1 MANRRFS
8 KLFHHLV
15 KITFPLLLL
24 IVANPLI
31 LGKSYAND
39 IVEKVENKG
48 TATHWQLVR
57 TSDAIKVYTAKGA
70 KAAKAAKAAKQNE
83 DHNENHDENKHLAHI
98 RAELTVRSSLSGF
111 LLFLQDYDNIPN
123 WLDNAYHSE
132 LVSQESP
139 TRNIFITYF
148 EGIWPVKPRD
158 MVIDTEF
165 TQQSDLSI
173 NIHVKD
179 AGNSVPLSDDIVR
192 VSVLHANWLIK
203 PIEQLG
209 YIHIA
214 YEFSVNPNGAIP
226 VWLVNQMTVNSV
238 WQTMRNIE
246 QQLPASQWQQFHIN
260 SIKEQAVQISPTH

>member
-15 KITFPLLLL
+15 KITFPLLLS

-39 IVEKVENKG
+39 VIEKVENES

-57 TSDAIKVYTAKGA
+57 TSDAVKVYTAKRA
-70 KAAKAAKAAKQNE
+70 KAQKQN
-83 DHNENHDENKHLAHI
+83 ENKHLAHI
-98 RAELTVRSSLSGF
+98 KAELTVRSSLSGF

-132 LVSQESP
+132 LISQESP

-179 AGNSVPLSDDIVR
+179 AGNEVPLSDDIVR

-203 PIEQLG
+203 PIERLG

-214 YEFSVNPNGAIP
+214 YEFSVDPNGAIP

-260 SIKEQAVQISPTH
+260 SIKEQAVQTSPTH

>member
-8 KLFHHLV
+8 KLFHHFV
-15 KITFPLLLL
+15 KITFPLLLS

-31 LGKSYAND
+31 LGKSYANAG
-39 IVEKVENKG
+39 VEKVENKS

-57 TSDAIKVYTAKGA
+57 TSDAIKVYTAKPA
-70 KAAKAAKAAKQNE
+70 KFQKQN
-83 DHNENHDENKHLAHI
+83 ENKHLAHI

-132 LVSQESP
+132 LISQESP

-165 TQQSDLSI
+165 TQQPDLSI
-173 NIHVKD
+173 NIDVKD
-179 AGNSVPLSDDIVR
+179 ASNEIPLSNDIVR

-203 PIEQLG
+203 PIERLG

-214 YEFSVNPNGAIP
+214 YEFSVDPNGAIP

-260 SIKEQAVQISPTH
+260 SIKEQAVQISPTP